1 MNLGGSSKIVMDDC
15 RKSQT
20 LDSLPAKGGGL
31 PIAINVWFENSKG
44 WEKIKFPV

>member
-1 MNLGGSSKIVMDDC
+1 MALFPLTYPTTLKTASLGGSSTIVMDDC

-31 PIAINVWFENSKG
+31 PIVIIVE
-44 WEKIKFPV
+44 